1 LHSSIAGL
9 LPSIYFCYELKI
21 KQSKFNQT
29 VMTNLSK
36 TWKISLATALIFS
49 LQIAKSFAQQTY
61 MSPLINVV
69 NSNFNYGDA
78 NSDIKSY
85 KKDARG
91 IMAGVTLQAGVT
103 PALSVVAETYFVM
116 KGATLKADNPL
127 TVNKSTLRMYNAEI
141 PVLARVHIN
150 HLYINA
156 GPYVSY
162 SFGGRI
168 KTDGSQAIPEK
179 STAVSFSNSADGFK
193 RWELGVQAGAGY
205 NFNIKK
211 RALAFDVRYGYG
223 LTNVSQNAERY
234 NRTLTISIIA
244 VKPWKKNP
252 LAKKKSA

>member
-1 LHSSIAGL
+1 
-9 LPSIYFCYELKI
+9 
-21 KQSKFNQT
+21 
-29 VMTNLSK
+29 MTNLSK
-36 TWKISLATALIFS
+36 TWKLSLATALIFS

-78 NSDIKSY
+78 NSAVKSY
-85 KKDARG
+85 KKDTRG
-91 IMAGVTLQAGVT
+91 IMAGVTFQAGIT
-103 PALSVVAETYFVM
+103 PAFSVVTETYFVM
-116 KGATLKADNPL
+116 KGATLKTENPL
-127 TVNKSTLRMYNAEI
+127 TVNKSTLRLYNAEI
-141 PVLARVHIN
+141 PLLARVHIN

-168 KTDGSQAIPEK
+168 KTEGSDAIPEK
-179 STAVSFSNSADGFK
+179 STAVSFSNVTDGFK

-211 RALAFDVRYGYG
+211 RALALDVRYGYG

-234 NRTLTISIIA
+234 NRSFTISIIA
-244 VKPWKKNP
+244 VKPWKNNP
-252 LAKKKSA
+252 FGKKKSA